1 MMDKAIE
8 HLSRAERI
16 RRRPAVV
23 FGDAGLDDSKRVFTE
38 LVRLLLPEVSRGFC
52 TRVDI
57 ALYKNGTIALK
68 TNGRGF
74 YIGENDQKWKDIFA
88 ELPFKS
94 YFDVPHGEQAFSLYE
109 ESGLTTKEERY
120 YYDDLSLV
128 CCQSVCQ
135 YMDCIIFRG
144 GREHNLHF
152 EQGVPKSKESSVC
165 DQGKQGMQV
174 SFLIDPSVFNKQ
186 HVLPADFVVDIAR
199 TTATKM
205 TGLTVSV
212 KVEEDGEWCEHAF
225 GEELKQRFAKEEA
238 Q

>member
-1 MMDKAIE
+1 MDKTIE
-8 HLSRAERI
+8 QLTGAERI

-23 FGDAGLDDSKRVFTE
+23 FGDAGLDGSKRVFTE

-165 DQGKQGMQV
+165 DQGKQGMQI

-186 HVLPADFVVDIAR
+186 HILPTEFVVAIAQ
-199 TTATKM
+199 TAATRLP
-205 TGLTVSV
+205 GLLVSV
-212 KVEEDGEWCEHAF
+212 KAENNDGWVEHIF
-225 GEELKQRFAKEEA
+225 GTECKVGSREENK
-238 Q
+238 